1 MLNNDGEQ
9 IYVAE
14 LGVPTCFYV
23 SQETRYPLQ
32 HPTGFQVNKGY
43 YAIHPRYEQSALDG
57 YAEMALVIEFVSQG
71 IKEAEEHALKV
82 GRMFGSAASAFGGYP
97 LESPYLRRI
106 AHIGIY
112 NDLKSQYNYSYGIKP
127 YTLSQF
133 DYEGGH
139 QFDRYLQ
146 SISLAD
152 ANTRH
157 HIQSAIHWYG
167 ISISTDDPA
176 ISWVAA
182 WTGLEC
188 IGKIIHEQ
196 AHPNG
201 PKARCETCGNIPGED
216 RNRKKAG
223 IDHMFNILSKVPSSA
238 SLSEEVRQ
246 LLVKD
251 FLWSLSSEDAENLRS
266 WIVHGL
272 EDIETSVQRSS
283 RSRRFLAHVLN
294 AAIQIVLG
302 EHVTSWLP
310 GDYGSHPNARYS
322 LRFKEGFTMSPYH
335 GDWGAKLHTK
345 TQPNIPRP
353 DNPYL
358 VIVEVKLLLNGSA
371 VGFVELQSEEL
382 FGRGASVHHVDDHS
396 EVTGLPDWHDRP
408 SDPPW
413 KPWTGAQLN

>member
-23 SQETRYPLQ
+23 SQETRYSLQ

-43 YAIHPRYEQSALDG
+43 YGIRPRDEQSALDG

-82 GRMFGSAASAFGGYP
+82 GRMFGSVAAAFGGYP
-97 LESPYLRRI
+97 LESPFLRSI
-106 AHIGIY
+106 AHIGIH
-112 NDLKSQYNYSYGIKP
+112 NDLKCQYNYSYGIKP

-167 ISISTDDPA
+167 MSISTDDPA

-216 RNRKKAG
+216 RDRKKAG
-223 IDHMFNILSKVPSSA
+223 IDHMFNALVKGPLSA
-238 SLSEEVRQ
+238 SLSEKVRQ
-246 LLVKD
+246 SLDKD
-251 FLWSLSSEDAENLRS
+251 FIWSVSSEDAENLRS
-266 WIVHGL
+266 SIVHGL
-272 EDIETSVQRSS
+272 EDIEMSVQRSS

-294 AAIQIVLG
+294 AAIQEALG
-302 EHVTSWLP
+302 GHVVSWLP

-322 LRFKEGFTMSPYH
+322 LRFKEGYIRSPYL

-345 TQPNIPRP
+345 TQPNIPGP
-353 DNPYL
+353 DSPYL
-358 VIVEVKLLLNGSA
+358 VIVEVEFLLHYSA
-371 VGFVELQSEEL
+371 VGFVEFQSEEP
-382 FGRGASVHHVDDHS
+382 FGQDTSVHHVNDQS

-413 KPWTGAQLN
+413 KKWTGVQLN